1 MHQSWFTLCEIY
13 FFLIQKF
20 LFIKNT
26 EFYSVTEYKLDP
38 LQSGNK
44 CGPLTV
50 NVLPV
55 NEWTPVFEP
64 SIQNV
69 TLPENT
75 PQSKFFLINKQLIL
89 ILIFLFII
97 ILRESDSALLMIIIC
112 LL

>member
-1 MHQSWFTLCEIY
+1 MYASVVVY
-13 FFLIQKF
+13 FMRNLFFFIQKF

-26 EFYSVTEYKLDP
+26 EFYSVTEIRLDP
-38 LQSGNK
+38 LQFGNK

-55 NEWTPVFEP
+55 NEWTPVFDP

-75 PQSKFFLINKQLIL
+75 PQSKFFLNK
-89 ILIFLFII
+89 
-97 ILRESDSALLMIIIC
+97 
-112 LL
+112 